1 MKESKRHAS
10 EIKLFLLLIPLIN
23 VFNYYL
29 TYNNISFS
37 WRTLLTFS
45 IDTLLGYAAWAAVHF
60 IIIYLDQRLPFH
72 ENVLKRLT
80 IQIVTT
86 LFAGMFI
93 IVALTVIIHYAL
105 ADGPMPVS
113 FFSYDIFIISVWF
126 LVINGIYVAAHFYSE
141 WRTSESKRVEENKI
155 KKGGLNVKSGK
166 QELFLNYGDIAGFNV
181 DGDYILCTR

>member
-29 TYNNISFS
+29 TYNNISVS

-86 LFAGMFI
+86 LFSRH
-93 IVALTVIIHYAL
+93 VHYRR
-105 ADGPMPVS
+105 
-113 FFSYDIFIISVWF
+113 F
-126 LVINGIYVAAHFYSE
+126 NGYHP
-141 WRTSESKRVEENKI
+141 
-155 KKGGLNVKSGK
+155 
-166 QELFLNYGDIAGFNV
+166 
-181 DGDYILCTR
+181 LCTRRWPHAR